1 MQDEDLPTDYEG
13 IVSAYKKLKEEF
25 DDQNQVYEDY
35 ISSLEKTKK
44 ELEGK
49 LTQKDKEQEVYKK
62 EISKLK
68 EANIDRNKD
77 IEYLEN
83 EIAKHE
89 AAKKQLKEKLTKQ
102 ENKSVEVELENTYY
116 FNKVREL
123 ECWAEE
129 LKSKL
134 DDALEENVIVNSE
147 YEAFKAECDEKIQR
161 IQEELEDNKNEVLS
175 KEKMIQKLTS
185 HRDFLIRTNSRKSED
200 KFVKKNTVG
209 ATITHESLDKIE
221 GVNSS
226 NPSIQNIRSTQ
237 QKTIHDN
244 KQQIKMTIPEKFITQ
259 LSQSL
264 SNLALHKSDT
274 LEGIEGLEIGD
285 HNPSEPKTSNE
296 HEYLIQKLQNEV
308 KNILENRKTY
318 LLTSLS
324 EESFAFDVINIEGPN
339 KLGKIK
345 TAVQVN
351 EAIDEVLMK
360 IRERKDKVITQKRLL
375 QAKFEKLG
383 IKIN

>member
-1 MQDEDLPTDYEG
+1 MQEEELPTDYEG
-13 IVSAYKKLKEEF
+13 MVAAYKKLKEEF

-44 ELEGK
+44 DLEGK
-49 LTQKDKEQEVYKK
+49 LTQKDKEQENYKK

-83 EIAKHE
+83 EIAKNE
-89 AAKKQLKEKLTKQ
+89 AAIKQLKEKLTKQ

-116 FNKVREL
+116 FNKTREL

-129 LKSKL
+129 LKVKL
-134 DDALEENVIVNSE
+134 DATLEENVIINSE

-161 IQEELEDNKNEVLS
+161 MQEELEDNKNEVLS

-185 HRDFLIRTNSRKSED
+185 HRDFLIRTNSKRSED
-200 KFVKKNTVG
+200 KFIKKNTLG
-209 ATITHESLDKIE
+209 ANQESIDKLE
-221 GVNSS
+221 GAGSS
-226 NPSIQNIRSTQ
+226 NVSIHNMRSSQ
-237 QKTIHDN
+237 QKVIHDSN
-244 KQQIKMTIPEKFITQ
+244 GQHIKMSIPDKFITQ

-274 LEGIEGLEIGD
+274 IEGIEGLEAAD
-285 HNPSEPKTSNE
+285 KTTEPKTSNE

-308 KNILENRKTY
+308 ISILENRKTY
-318 LLTSLS
+318 VMAALS

>member
-13 IVSAYKKLKEEF
+13 MIAAYKKLKEEF

-44 ELEGK
+44 DLEGK
-49 LTQKDKEQEVYKK
+49 LTQKDKEQDIYKK

-68 EANIDRNKD
+68 EANVDRNKD

-83 EIAKHE
+83 ELAKSE

-116 FNKVREL
+116 FNKIREL

-129 LKSKL
+129 LKNKL
-134 DDALEENVIVNSE
+134 DAALEENVIVNSE

-175 KEKMIQKLTS
+175 KEKMIQKLTT

-200 KFVKKNTVG
+200 KFIKKNTLG
-209 ATITHESLDKIE
+209 ATHESIEKIE
-221 GVNSS
+221 GANSS
-226 NPSIQNIRSTQ
+226 NASLHNARSNHHKISLDNTQ
-237 QKTIHDN
+237 H
-244 KQQIKMTIPEKFITQ
+244 IKMTIPEKFITQ

-264 SNLALHKSDT
+264 SNLALHKSET
-274 LEGIEGLEIGD
+274 NEGIEGLE
-285 HNPSEPKTSNE
+285 NPDPNSTEPKTSNE
-296 HEYLIQKLQNEV
+296 HEFLIQKLQNEV

-318 LLTSLS
+318 VLASLS